1 MTEKRKTD
9 RINTLNLFY
18 IILNEEDTAIHQGMG
33 RTLNL
38 SETGILLETHFPIES
53 GHTVM
58 ISIGLAEDLVDV
70 KGKVVHHRQI
80 ETDKFVTGIFFIEV
94 KDPAIQAIKN
104 FIQAHCEHF
113 SADEPTP

>member
-18 IILNEEDTAIHQGMG
+18 IILNEADTAIHQGMG

-70 KGKVVHHRQI
+70 KGRVVHHRQL
-80 ETDKFVTGIFFIEV
+80 EEDRFVTGIFFIETKETAV
-94 KDPAIQAIKN
+94 DVIRN
-104 FIQAHCEHF
+104 FIKAYGEHF